1 MKCNIT
7 FFKLKVYII
16 TLIFFATLA
25 FCDVKPP
32 KANPYK
38 EDKSIHHSL
47 YREKNSAER
56 VSTFSQA
63 IPTPKK
69 E

>member
-1 MKCNIT
+1 MKCNIS
-7 FFKLKVYII
+7 FFKMKVF
-16 TLIFFATLA
+16 LISMIFLTTST

-47 YREKNSAER
+47 YREKNNPER
-56 VSTFSQA
+56 VSVFTQA